1 MELNFDY
8 DVKNP
13 KSIEKYAQKLIGH
26 TFNEVKEWNVPN
38 AIKEGVNTYSNKSR
52 KGGLGNFIEEQFFGY
67 RANSDSSAD
76 FAEAGVELKVTP
88 YEIKKSGKPSAGERL
103 VLTMISYEHE
113 IEPEFFNSHLWG
125 KCKLILLI
133 YYLRDKT
140 LPSNMDYRIDYA
152 QLFTPPDT
160 DLKIIIDDYNTIINK
175 VVSGKANEL
184 SESDTMYLGACT
196 KGSNAEKSTVPQA
209 YYAPDVKARK
219 RAFCFKNS
227 YMTYV
232 LNNYIVPKE
241 NTYIENEHEDENY
254 EPIIKSVEDLNN
266 TTFQDYIIKQIEK
279 YNGKTDKE
287 LCSLFSRE
295 FNNNKSQWIELAYR
309 MLGIKSNKAEEFQKA
324 NIVVKAIRLKEDGKM
339 VESSPLPNWK
349 AKEIINQQWED
360 SDLYKYFSETKFL
373 FVVFKKN
380 QEKYYLKGA
389 QLWNMPAEDI
399 DTKVRSGW
407 EEVKKIIQ
415 DGLILTK
422 KETKSGVIVKNNLP
436 DKKANE
442 VIHVRPHTAKRLYVF
457 EDGSTLGNGTITHT
471 DELPDGRRIPRQS
484 FWINNT
490 YILSQL
496 KPELK

>member
-1 MELNFDY
+1 
-8 DVKNP
+8 
-13 KSIEKYAQKLIGH
+13 
-26 TFNEVKEWNVPN
+26 
-38 AIKEGVNTYSNKSR
+38 
-52 KGGLGNFIEEQFFGY
+52 
-67 RANSDSSAD
+67 
-76 FAEAGVELKVTP
+76 
-88 YEIKKSGKPSAGERL
+88 
-103 VLTMISYEHE
+103 
-113 IEPEFFNSHLWG
+113 
-125 KCKLILLI
+125 
-133 YYLRDKT
+133 
-140 LPSNMDYRIDYA
+140 
-152 QLFTPPDT
+152 
-160 DLKIIIDDYNTIINK
+160 
-175 VVSGKANEL
+175 
-184 SESDTMYLGACT
+184 
-196 KGSNAEKSTVPQA
+196 
-209 YYAPDVKARK
+209 
-219 RAFCFKNS
+219 
-227 YMTYV
+227 
-232 LNNYIVPKE
+232 
-241 NTYIENEHEDENY
+241 
-254 EPIIKSVEDLNN
+254 
-266 TTFQDYIIKQIEK
+266 
-279 YNGKTDKE
+279 
-287 LCSLFSRE
+287 
-295 FNNNKSQWIELAYR
+295 

-349 AKEIINQQWED
+349 AKEIVNQQWED

-422 KETKSGVIVKNNLP
+422 KETKRGVIVNNNFP

-442 VIHVRPHTAKRLYVF
+442 VIHVRPHTSKRLYVF